1 MMTSNVIE
9 ELRNAIGALS
19 ELSGTLRDDLIRN
32 GFTRDEACKIVA
44 VFISETI
51 NGQKRKEPY

>member
-1 MMTSNVIE
+1 MMTSNAIE

-19 ELSGTLRDDLIRN
+19 ELSATLRDDLIRN

-44 VFISETI
+44 VFVSETI

>member
-1 MMTSNVIE
+1 MTSNAIE

-19 ELSGTLRDDLIRN
+19 ELSGTFRDDLIRN

-44 VFISETI
+44 VFVSETI